1 MHHSNKK
8 MNPLFICDVKSVI
21 VISDARHY
29 VERVVFHARN
39 CDVICDVY
47 RDVLC
52 DVIHFTKYPAS
63 VPVYLQLLY
72 LQQGQRCNVSK
83 CV

>member
-39 CDVICDVY
+39 CDV
-47 RDVLC
+47 
-52 DVIHFTKYPAS
+52 
-63 VPVYLQLLY
+63 
-72 LQQGQRCNVSK
+72 
-83 CV
+83 

>member
-29 VERVVFHARN
+29 VERVVFHALN
-39 CDVICDVY
+39 CDVLCDVY
-47 RDVLC
+47 RDVRCDDGC
-52 DVIHFTKYPAS
+52 DVFRDFRCDVYCDVDRIRS
-63 VPVYLQLLY
+63 V
-72 LQQGQRCNVSK
+72 QQ
-83 CV
+83 